1 MFAAAVGASGPKAQK
16 AGTPMPTSH
25 NFVHNS
31 ANENSP
37 ATVQA
42 QRLSLVPRIIATHWM
57 RPETLEGADG

>member
-1 MFAAAVGASGPKAQK
+1 
-16 AGTPMPTSH
+16 MPTSH